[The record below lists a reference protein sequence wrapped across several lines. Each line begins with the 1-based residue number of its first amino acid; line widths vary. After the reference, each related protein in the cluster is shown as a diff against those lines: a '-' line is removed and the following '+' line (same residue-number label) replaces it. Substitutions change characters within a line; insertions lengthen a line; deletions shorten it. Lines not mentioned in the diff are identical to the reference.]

1 MQAYNGLVEKRS
13 FTLPGYTTVGGREI
27 RDLKVGWESYGQL
40 NAAKDNAILV
50 PHHFSANSHAAGRYQ
65 ADDAAPGYWDS
76 IIGPGKPLDTDRYFV
91 ISVDSLANMNSKD
104 GVTVTTGPA
113 SINPATGKPYG
124 LDFPVVTI
132 RDFVRV
138 QRALLDSLGIARL
151 VAVAG
156 VSMGA
161 LQSYEWAAGYPEM
174 VERVIAVNGTPTQR
188 PFAICN
194 LESWISPIK
203 ADANWNNG
211 DYYGGP
217 EPLAGVTQAMFNVFV
232 AALHADGIAAAFQ
245 YQWADAAK
253 SPLDALS
260 NNFLVNQ
267 AFQANCAVRA
277 QTTVDANHMMYM
289 ARANQLFVA
298 GTPGS
303 SVDPE
308 LKNIRAR
315 TLVVQYS
322 SDLLF
327 PVADAAAQVARLKE
341 NGTDAE
347 FVEIASIGGHLAGVT
362 EIAKAGEAIRGMLA
376 R

>member
-1 MQAYNGLVEKRS
+1 MQAYDGLVEKKT

-50 PHHFSANSHAAGRYQ
+50 PHHFSANSHVAGRYQ

-91 ISVDSLANMNSKD
+91 ISVDSLVNMNSKD
-104 GVTVTTGPA
+104 GITVTTGPA
-113 SINPATGKPYG
+113 SIDPATGKAYG
-124 LDFPVVTI
+124 LNFPVVTI

-161 LQSYEWAAGYPEM
+161 LQSYEWAAAYPEM
-174 VERVIAVNGTPTQR
+174 VERVIAVNGTPTQK

-211 DYYGGP
+211 DYHGGP
-217 EPLAGVTQAMFNVFV
+217 EPLAGVTQAMFNVLV
-232 AALHADGIAAAFQ
+232 AALHGDGIAAAFQ
-245 YQWADAAK
+245 YQWADAGK
-253 SPLDALS
+253 SPLDALA

-267 AFQANCAVRA
+267 SFQANCAVRA
-277 QTTVDANHMMYM
+277 QTTVDANHMLYM

-322 SDLLF
+322 SDFLF
-327 PVADAAAQVARLKE
+327 PVADAAAQVSRLQE
-341 NGTDAE
+341 NGTAAE
-347 FVEIASIGGHLAGVT
+347 LVEIASIGGHLAGVT
-362 EIAKAGEAIRGMLA
+362 EIAKAGDAIRGFMP